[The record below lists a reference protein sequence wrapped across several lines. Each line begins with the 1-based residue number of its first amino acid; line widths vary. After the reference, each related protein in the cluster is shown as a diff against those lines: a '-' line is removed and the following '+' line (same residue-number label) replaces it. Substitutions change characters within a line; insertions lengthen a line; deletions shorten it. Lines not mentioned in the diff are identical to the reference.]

1 MVTDTKE
8 QVLVVIQLSG
18 GNDFMN
24 TVVPYG
30 NELYYDFR
38 KALAVAQ
45 NDILP
50 INNQIGFPKYA
61 RPFHEEYMNGK
72 MAVVQGVGYPDST
85 RSHFRSMDI
94 WHTCVPETIADE
106 GWLGQTI
113 RNLDPNKENPLT
125 AVSIGQG
132 LPRALSAKNVTVTSV
147 ADLDSYGLMTDLEVE
162 ATRAQALQSFKD
174 IYGQA
179 IGSGIVKD
187 YIANTGLDLLRGAD
201 LLKQAPA
208 SYSSDVEYAANPI
221 AKSLRDISRIHLA
234 GLGTRVFYAQHGGYD
249 THANEGPV
257 HPGLIGDLSG
267 AVSDFFADLRAHN
280 AADNVTVM
288 IFTEFGRRV
297 RSNGSGTD
305 HGAGGGAYIIG
316 DNVKGG
322 LYADYPSLDPENH
335 DNGDLA
341 FTYDFRGLYSTL
353 LEQVLKVEAKPIVGG
368 EYEQLGVFA

>member
-38 KALAVAQ
+38 KALAVAE

-50 INNQIGFPKYA
+50 INNQIGFPQYA

-72 MAVVQGVGYPDST
+72 MAIVQGVGYPDST

>member
-1 MVTDTKE
+1 MVTETKD
-8 QVLVVIQLSG
+8 QVLVVVQLSG

-38 KALAVAQ
+38 KALAIPES
-45 NDILP
+45 DILP
-50 INNQIGFPKYA
+50 INNEIGFPQFA
-61 RPFHEEYMNGK
+61 RPFHEEYMNGN
-72 MAVVQGVGYPDST
+72 MAIVQGVGYPDST

-113 RNLDPNKENPLT
+113 RNIDPNKENPLT

-179 IGSGIVKD
+179 IGSGVVKD

-201 LLKQAPA
+201 QLKQAPA
-208 SYSSDVEYAANPI
+208 SYKSDVEYAANPI
-221 AKSLRDISRIHLA
+221 AKSLRDIARIHLA

-280 AADNVTVM
+280 AADNVTM
-288 IFTEFGRRV
+288 LIFTEFGRRV

-368 EYEQLGVFA
+368 GYEQLGVFS

>member
-1 MVTDTKE
+1 MVTETKD

-24 TVVPYG
+24 TLVPYG

-38 KALAVAQ
+38 QALAIPES
-45 NDILP
+45 DILE
-50 INNQIGFPKYA
+50 IDNQLGFPQYA
-61 RPFHEEYMNGK
+61 RPFHEQYMNGN
-72 MAVVQGVGYPDST
+72 MAIVQGVGYPDST

-113 RNLDPNKENPLT
+113 RNLDPKKENPLT

-147 ADLDSYGLMTDLEVE
+147 ADLDSYGLMPDLEVE

-208 SYSSDVEYAANPI
+208 SYSSDVEYAGNPI
-221 AKSLRDISRIHLA
+221 ANSLRDIAKIHLA

-249 THANEGPV
+249 THANEGPM
-257 HPGLIGDLSG
+257 HPRLIGDLSG
-267 AVSDFFADLRAHN
+267 AVSDFFADLRAHD
-280 AADNVTVM
+280 ASDDVVVL

-297 RSNGSGTD
+297 RYNGSGTD

-322 LYADYPSLDPENH
+322 LYADYPSLNPKDH

>member
-1 MVTDTKE
+1 MVTETKD
-8 QVLVVIQLSG
+8 QVLVVVQLSG

-38 KALAVAQ
+38 KGLAIPES
-45 NDILP
+45 DMLP
-50 INNQIGFPKYA
+50 INNEIGFPQFA
-61 RPFHEEYMNGK
+61 RPFHEEYMNGN
-72 MAVVQGVGYPDST
+72 MAIVQGVGYPDST

-113 RNLDPNKENPLT
+113 RNIDPNKENPLT

-179 IGSGIVKD
+179 IGSGVVKD
-187 YIANTGLDLLRGAD
+187 YIANPGLDLLRGAD
-201 LLKQAPA
+201 QLKQAPA
-208 SYSSDVEYAANPI
+208 SYKSDVEYASNPI
-221 AKSLRDISRIHLA
+221 AKSLRDIARIHLA

-280 AADNVTVM
+280 ASDNVTM
-288 IFTEFGRRV
+288 LIFTEFGRRV

-368 EYEQLGVFA
+368 GYEQLGVFS

>member
-1 MVTDTKE
+1 MVTKTKD
-8 QVLVVIQLSG
+8 QVLVVVQLSG

-38 KALAVAQ
+38 KVLAIPES
-45 NDILP
+45 DILP
-50 INNQIGFPKYA
+50 INNEIGFPQFA
-61 RPFHEEYMNGK
+61 RPFQEEYMNGN
-72 MAVVQGVGYPDST
+72 MAIVQGVGYPDST

-113 RNLDPNKENPLT
+113 RNIDPKKENPLT

-179 IGSGIVKD
+179 IGSGVVKD

-201 LLKQAPA
+201 QLKQAPA
-208 SYSSDVEYAANPI
+208 SYKSDVEYASNPI
-221 AKSLRDISRIHLA
+221 AKSLRDIARIHLA

-280 AADNVTVM
+280 ASDNVTM
-288 IFTEFGRRV
+288 LIFTEFGRRV
-297 RSNGSGTD
+297 RSNGSGTA

-368 EYEQLGVFA
+368 GYEQLGVFS

>member
-38 KALAVAQ
+38 KALAVAE

-50 INNQIGFPKYA
+50 INNQIGFPQYA

-72 MAVVQGVGYPDST
+72 MAIVQGVGYPDST

-368 EYEQLGVFA
+368 EYEQLGIFA

>member
-1 MVTDTKE
+1 MVTETKD
-8 QVLVVIQLSG
+8 QVLVVVQLSG

-38 KALAVAQ
+38 KVLAIPES
-45 NDILP
+45 DILP
-50 INNQIGFPKYA
+50 INNEIGFPQFA
-61 RPFHEEYMNGK
+61 RPFHEEYMNGN
-72 MAVVQGVGYPDST
+72 MAIVQGVGYPDST

-113 RNLDPNKENPLT
+113 RNIDPNKENPLT

-179 IGSGIVKD
+179 IGSGVVKD

-201 LLKQAPA
+201 QLKQAPA
-208 SYSSDVEYAANPI
+208 SYKSDVEYASNPI
-221 AKSLRDISRIHLA
+221 AKSLRDIARIHLA

-280 AADNVTVM
+280 AADNVTM
-288 IFTEFGRRV
+288 LIFTEFGRRV

-368 EYEQLGVFA
+368 GYEQLGVFS

>member
-38 KALAVAQ
+38 KALAVAE

-50 INNQIGFPKYA
+50 INNQIGFPQYA

-72 MAVVQGVGYPDST
+72 MAIVQGVGYPDST

-305 HGAGGGAYIIG
+305 HGAGGGAYILG

-368 EYEQLGVFA
+368 EYEQLGIFA

>member
-1 MVTDTKE
+1 MVTETKE

-38 KALAVAQ
+38 KALAVPE

-50 INNQIGFPKYA
+50 INNQIGFPQYA
-61 RPFHEEYMNGK
+61 RPFHEEYMNGN
-72 MAVVQGVGYPDST
+72 MAIVQGVGYPDST

-208 SYSSDVEYAANPI
+208 SYRSDVEYASNPI

-288 IFTEFGRRV
+288 IFIEFGRRV

-316 DNVKGG
+316 NNVNGG

-368 EYEQLGVFA
+368 EYEQLGIFA

>member
-1 MVTDTKE
+1 MVTETKE

-38 KALAVAQ
+38 KALAVPE

-50 INNQIGFPKYA
+50 INNQIGFPQYA
-61 RPFHEEYMNGK
+61 RPFHEEYMNGN
-72 MAVVQGVGYPDST
+72 MAIVQGVGYPDST

-162 ATRAQALQSFKD
+162 ATRIQALQSFKD

-208 SYSSDVEYAANPI
+208 SYRSDVEYAANPI

-368 EYEQLGVFA
+368 EYEQLGIFA

>member
-1 MVTDTKE
+1 MVTETKDR
-8 QVLVVIQLSG
+8 VLVVVQLSG

-38 KALAVAQ
+38 KVLAIPES
-45 NDILP
+45 DILP
-50 INNQIGFPKYA
+50 INSEIGFPQFA
-61 RPFHEEYMNGK
+61 RPFHDEYMDWN
-72 MAVVQGVGYPDST
+72 MAIVQGVGYPDST

-113 RNLDPNKENPLT
+113 RNIDPNKENPLT

-147 ADLDSYGLMTDLEVE
+147 ADLDSYGLLTDLEVE

-179 IGSGIVKD
+179 IGSGGVKD

-201 LLKQAPA
+201 QLKQAPA
-208 SYSSDVEYAANPI
+208 SYKSDVEYASNPI
-221 AKSLRDISRIHLA
+221 AKSLRDIARIHLA
-234 GLGTRVFYAQHGGYD
+234 DLGTRVFYAQHGGYD

-280 AADNVTVM
+280 ASDNVTM
-288 IFTEFGRRV
+288 LIFTEFGRRV

-368 EYEQLGVFA
+368 GYEQLGVFS

>member
-1 MVTDTKE
+1 MVTETKE

-38 KALAVAQ
+38 KALAVPE

-50 INNQIGFPKYA
+50 INNQIGFPQYA
-61 RPFHEEYMNGK
+61 RPFHEEYMNGN
-72 MAVVQGVGYPDST
+72 MAIVQGVGYPDST

-162 ATRAQALQSFKD
+162 ATRIQALQSFKD

-179 IGSGIVKD
+179 IGSGLVKD

-368 EYEQLGVFA
+368 EYEQLGIFA

>member
-1 MVTDTKE
+1 MVTETKE
-8 QVLVVIQLSG
+8 QVLVVVQLSG

-38 KALAVAQ
+38 KGLAIPES
-45 NDILP
+45 DMLP
-50 INNQIGFPKYA
+50 INNEIGFPQFA
-61 RPFHEEYMNGK
+61 RPFHEEYMHGN
-72 MAVVQGVGYPDST
+72 MAIVQGVGYPDST

-113 RNLDPNKENPLT
+113 RNIDPNKENPLT

-179 IGSGIVKD
+179 IGSGVVKD

-201 LLKQAPA
+201 QLKQAPA
-208 SYSSDVEYAANPI
+208 SYKSDVEYASNPI
-221 AKSLRDISRIHLA
+221 AKSLRDIARIHLA

-280 AADNVTVM
+280 ASDNVTM
-288 IFTEFGRRV
+288 LIFTEFGRRV
-297 RSNGSGTD
+297 RANGSGTD

-368 EYEQLGVFA
+368 GYEQLGVFS

>member
-1 MVTDTKE
+1 MVTETKD
-8 QVLVVIQLSG
+8 QVLVVVQLSG

-38 KALAVAQ
+38 KVLAIPES
-45 NDILP
+45 DILP
-50 INNQIGFPKYA
+50 INSEIGFPQFA
-61 RPFHEEYMNGK
+61 RPFHEEYMNGN
-72 MAVVQGVGYPDST
+72 MAIVQGVGYPDST

-113 RNLDPNKENPLT
+113 RNIDPNKENPLT

-179 IGSGIVKD
+179 IGSGVVKD

-201 LLKQAPA
+201 QLKQAPA
-208 SYSSDVEYAANPI
+208 SYKSDVEYASNPI
-221 AKSLRDISRIHLA
+221 AKSLRDIARIHLA

-267 AVSDFFADLRAHN
+267 AVSDFFADLRTHN
-280 AADNVTVM
+280 ASDNVTM
-288 IFTEFGRRV
+288 LIFTEFGRRV

-368 EYEQLGVFA
+368 GYEQLGVFS

>member
-1 MVTDTKE
+1 MLEETKD

-30 NELYYDFR
+30 SELYYDFR
-38 KALAVAQ
+38 QALAIPESGV
-45 NDILP
+45 LP
-50 INNQIGFPKYA
+50 IDNRIGFPQYA
-61 RPFHEEYMNGK
+61 RPFHEEFMNGI
-72 MAVVQGVGYPDST
+72 MAIVQGVGYPDSS

-113 RNLDPNKENPLT
+113 RDLDPGKENPLT

-132 LPRALSAKNVTVTSV
+132 LPRALSAKDVTVTSV
-147 ADLDSYGLMTDLEVE
+147 SDLDNYGLMSDLEIE
-162 ATRAQALQSFKD
+162 GARAQALQSFKD

-187 YIANTGLDLLRGAD
+187 YIANTGLDLLRGED
-201 LLKQAPA
+201 LLKQAPE
-208 SYSSDVEYAANPI
+208 SYSSDIEYGASTI
-221 AKSLRDISRIHLA
+221 AKSLKDIARIHLA

-249 THANEGPV
+249 THAYEGPV
-257 HPGLIGDLSG
+257 HPGLIRDLSG
-267 AVSDFFADLRAHN
+267 AVSDFFDDLRAHD
-280 AADNVTVM
+280 ASDNVTVL
-288 IFTEFGRRV
+288 IFTEFGRRI

-322 LYADYPSLDPENH
+322 LYSEYPSLKSKDH

-341 FTYDFRGLYSTL
+341 FNYDFRGLYTTL
-353 LEQVLKVEAKPIVGG
+353 LEQLLKVDAKPIVGG
-368 EYEQLGVFA
+368 VYEQIEVFA

>member
-1 MVTDTKE
+1 MVTETKD

-24 TVVPYG
+24 TLVPYG

-38 KALAVAQ
+38 QALAIPES
-45 NDILP
+45 DILE
-50 INNQIGFPKYA
+50 IDNQLGFPQYA
-61 RPFHEEYMNGK
+61 RPFHEQYMNGN
-72 MAVVQGVGYPDST
+72 MAIVQGVGYPDST

-147 ADLDSYGLMTDLEVE
+147 ADLDSYGLMPDLEVE

-208 SYSSDVEYAANPI
+208 SYSSDVEYAGNPI
-221 AKSLRDISRIHLA
+221 ANSLRDIAKIHLA

-249 THANEGPV
+249 THANEGPM
-257 HPGLIGDLSG
+257 HPRLIGDLSG
-267 AVSDFFADLRAHN
+267 AVSDFFADLKAHD
-280 AADNVTVM
+280 ASDNVVVL

-297 RSNGSGTD
+297 RYNGSGTD

-316 DNVKGG
+316 DNVRGG
-322 LYADYPSLDPENH
+322 LYADYPSLNPKDH

-353 LEQVLKVEAKPIVGG
+353 LEQVLKVEPKPIVGG

>member
-1 MVTDTKE
+1 MVTETKD
-8 QVLVVIQLSG
+8 QVLVVVQLSG

-38 KALAVAQ
+38 KGLAIPES
-45 NDILP
+45 DMLP
-50 INNQIGFPKYA
+50 INNEIGFPQFA
-61 RPFHEEYMNGK
+61 RPFHEEYMNGN
-72 MAVVQGVGYPDST
+72 MAIVQGVGYPDST

-113 RNLDPNKENPLT
+113 RNIDPNKENPLT

-179 IGSGIVKD
+179 IGSGVVKD

-201 LLKQAPA
+201 QLKQAPA
-208 SYSSDVEYAANPI
+208 SYKSDVEYASNPI
-221 AKSLRDISRIHLA
+221 AKSLRDIARIHLA

-257 HPGLIGDLSG
+257 PPGLIGELSG

-280 AADNVTVM
+280 ASDNVTM
-288 IFTEFGRRV
+288 LIFTEFGRRV

-368 EYEQLGVFA
+368 GYEQLGVFS

>member
-38 KALAVAQ
+38 KALAVAE

-50 INNQIGFPKYA
+50 INNQIGFPQYA

-72 MAVVQGVGYPDST
+72 MAIVQGVGYPDST

-106 GWLGQTI
+106 GWLGRTI

-162 ATRAQALQSFKD
+162 ATRVQALQSFKD

-208 SYSSDVEYAANPI
+208 SYSSDVEDAANPI